1 MQPRCVLR
9 GAVNGYTSYSLHLF
23 NIAQGFVDRGKDV
36 AIYPVSMEMGKAPIP
51 KLIQES
57 LVRKHQP
64 EDWEMVVHCPTHSP
78 AGSKRIVYNTMW
90 ESTKLH
96 KEGVLILNTAEL
108 VIVPSTFNQ
117 TLFNAQGVKRPM
129 AKVPLG
135 IDTSIYHYR
144 PVERKDEFVF
154 SAAGRT
160 FAGGCRKRIPMVVD
174 AFIKAFPSDVKDVR
188 LEIKCFPDDPDLEIG
203 DDRITLIREFWSK
216 QQLADW
222 YAHTDAY
229 VSASAGEGWG
239 LHQHEM
245 MATGRAVISV
255 PFGGITEF
263 YDESVG
269 YPLDYYLEPAGEV
282 YENGGL
288 WAVPTMDSLVDRM
301 REVFNNRKSERVLK
315 ASERAMSLDLA
326 HSAKVLDE
334 TLTQAGV
341 FG

>member
-117 TLFNAQGVKRPM
+117 T
-129 AKVPLG
+129 
-135 IDTSIYHYR
+135 
-144 PVERKDEFVF
+144 
-154 SAAGRT
+154 
-160 FAGGCRKRIPMVVD
+160 
-174 AFIKAFPSDVKDVR
+174 
-188 LEIKCFPDDPDLEIG
+188 
-203 DDRITLIREFWSK
+203 
-216 QQLADW
+216 
-222 YAHTDAY
+222 
-229 VSASAGEGWG
+229 
-239 LHQHEM
+239 
-245 MATGRAVISV
+245 
-255 PFGGITEF
+255 
-263 YDESVG
+263 
-269 YPLDYYLEPAGEV
+269 
-282 YENGGL
+282 
-288 WAVPTMDSLVDRM
+288 
-301 REVFNNRKSERVLK
+301 
-315 ASERAMSLDLA
+315 
-326 HSAKVLDE
+326 
-334 TLTQAGV
+334 
-341 FG
+341 